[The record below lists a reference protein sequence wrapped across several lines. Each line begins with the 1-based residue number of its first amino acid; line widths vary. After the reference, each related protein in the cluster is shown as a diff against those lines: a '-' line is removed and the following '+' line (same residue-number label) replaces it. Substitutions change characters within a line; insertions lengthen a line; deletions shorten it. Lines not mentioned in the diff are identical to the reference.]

1 MRRYAALI
9 VVAALLGG
17 LAWWRCRAD
26 APSLATTVAA
36 DAGGSASVLRKSSR
50 HVDLRTVARAAIT
63 GTVVTDRGAVA
74 AVRVCVRGEAAELP
88 DDVFREPAC
97 ATTDARGAYA
107 IEGLFPAAY
116 VATAVLRGFV
126 PVTWGE
132 PRDAQLI
139 RIRAAER
146 RSGIDFT
153 LRPGGGELAGVVSD
167 LTGGPIDKARVQ
179 AIGGAITETDAKGG
193 FSLWVKPGT
202 IEVKATADG
211 YADARE
217 DVWIPKGMTEP
228 VRVELVLTP
237 EASVAGTVIDA
248 VTREP
253 VAGARVLVGRSTWGW
268 DDGETTFSD
277 AEGKFR
283 VGKLVPKRYVVT
295 ARTSTGV
302 GKTASVLVGLAQTI
316 EGVTVELHPAFRI
329 DGRIVDAATHADCE
343 RRPIVALQDRATS
356 KFFDLQHAA
365 DGSHFVEGVLPG
377 TYGVTIYCAGARIR
391 ESYPPIV
398 ITDRDALGL
407 TWEVDRGATLRG
419 RITARGMPVEGAT
432 ISAER
437 LGAGPRDKHTGG
449 GAASRDDGSFE
460 IAGLAA
466 GTYKVAVSAERQ
478 LVARETFTVELVDNA
493 VVERDVALAPE
504 PSGTITGT
512 VVDTDGKLLGD
523 AEVTASSLTGKSTT
537 ATSDKTGTSGAF
549 TIGPLRP
556 GDYKLA
562 VHARDT
568 LLRKAGTTD
577 DTNRGE
583 RIAVLAGLPSTV
595 KLIVEAQT
603 GVIQGSVVDSAGA
616 PVNDAFISAVR
627 ESDAAGATKLGGF
640 QTRWSWNERPV
651 LTAVD
656 GTFTLTRLSPGTY
669 TIRAYRRGGGEAIA
683 DKVSLGTRTKLTI
696 QTTATIS
703 GRVREASGAAPDDF
717 AITIRELTTGFR
729 RREEMFRTGGV
740 YTLRDLPRGKY
751 IVIAEARVGIAQVEL
766 ELHDGETRSGV
777 DLALDGFV
785 TATGRVVEYGTGA
798 PVAGITMSIR
808 RVRGGGVYAASEGQD
823 HVSDTAGRFTVRNAP
838 QGQVVVSGWASGG
851 QPFDI
856 QVVRMLRGSGTIDL
870 GDIEAIRR
878 RLKPGE
884 IGGELGLTFAEQT
897 FDTPPEQRERR
908 ISFIDPKGPAAQ
920 SKLEVGDVVTAVDGI
935 DVRNEHASR
944 AAALIAAPP
953 GTKLAL
959 TVARGLT
966 ATIVLAAP

>member
-1 MRRYAALI
+1 VRRYVAL
-9 VVAALLGG
+9 VVVIAVLGG
-17 LAWWRCRAD
+17 LAWWRCRGD
-26 APSLATTVAA
+26 ETSPTTTVTA
-36 DAGGSASVLRKSSR
+36 DAGARASVLRKPSR
-50 HVDLRTVARAAIT
+50 PVDPRTIVRAAIT
-63 GTVVTDRGAVA
+63 GTVGTDRGPLAG
-74 AVRVCVRGEAAELP
+74 VRVCVRGEAAELP
-88 DDVFREPAC
+88 DELFREPAC
-97 ATTDARGAYA
+97 ATTDVRGAYA

-116 VATAVLRGFV
+116 YATAVLRGFE
-126 PVTWGE
+126 PLTWGE
-132 PRDAQLI
+132 PREAQLI
-139 RIRAAER
+139 RIRANER
-146 RSGIDFT
+146 RAGIDFT
-153 LRPGGGELAGVVSD
+153 LRPGGVELGGTVAD
-167 LTGGPIDKARVQ
+167 LTGGPIDKATVK
-179 AIGGAITETDAKGG
+179 AMGSVTETDDKGA

-202 IEVKATADG
+202 IEIAASADG
-211 YADARE
+211 YADATD
-217 DVWIPKGMTEP
+217 DVFVPNGKLEP

-237 EASVAGTVIDA
+237 EATLAGTVIDA
-248 VTREP
+248 VSREP
-253 VAGARVLVGRSTWGW
+253 VAGARVMVGRSTWGW

-277 AEGKFR
+277 AQGKFR

-295 ARTSTGV
+295 ARTSTGF

-329 DGRIVDAATHADCE
+329 DGRIVDAATRADCD
-343 RRPIVALQDRATS
+343 RRALVALQDRATN
-356 KFFDLQHAA
+356 KFFDLQRSA
-365 DGSHFVEGVLPG
+365 DGNHFVDGVLPG

-391 ESYPPIV
+391 ESYPPIA

-407 TWEVDRGATLRG
+407 IWEVDRGAMLRG
-419 RITARGMPVEGAT
+419 RITARGMPVEAAT

-437 LGAGPRDKHTGG
+437 QGAGPRDKHTGG
-449 GAASRDDGSFE
+449 GTASRDDGSFE

-478 LVARETFTVELVDNA
+478 IVARETFTVELVDNA
-493 VVERDVALAPE
+493 VVEHDVALSPE
-504 PSGTITGT
+504 ASGTIIGT

-523 AEVTASSLTGKSTT
+523 AEVTATSLTGKSTS

-556 GDYKLA
+556 GDYKLTA
-562 VHARDT
+562 YARDT
-568 LLRKAGTTD
+568 ALRKAGTTD
-577 DTNRGE
+577 DTHQGE
-583 RIAVLAGLPSTV
+583 RVTVLSGQPSTV

-603 GVIQGSVVDSAGA
+603 GVIQGSVVDSTGA
-616 PVNDAFISAVR
+616 PVSDAFLSAVR
-627 ESDAAGATKLGGF
+627 ESDAAGAARSGGF
-640 QTRWSWNERPV
+640 QTRWSWNDRPV
-651 LTAVD
+651 LTAMD

-683 DKVSLGTRTKLTI
+683 DKVALGTRTKLTI

-729 RREEMFRTGGV
+729 RREELFRTGGV
-740 YTLRDLPRGKY
+740 YTLRDLPRGTY
-751 IVIAEARVGIAQVEL
+751 IVIAEAKTGIAQVEL
-766 ELHDGETRSGV
+766 ELRDGEVRSGV

-798 PVAGITMSIR
+798 PIAGITMSVR
-808 RVRGGGVYAASEGQD
+808 RVRGGGIYAASEGQD
-823 HVSDTAGRFTVRNAP
+823 HISDAAGRFTVRNAP
-838 QGQVVVSGWASGG
+838 QGQVVVSGWGAEG

-856 QVVRMLRGSGTIDL
+856 QVVRMLRGSGTVDL

-878 RLKPGE
+878 RLKPGD
-884 IGGELGLTFAEQT
+884 IAGELGLKFAEQT
-897 FDTPPEQRERR
+897 FDTPPDKRERK
-908 ISFIDPKGPAAQ
+908 ISYIDPKGPAAQ
-920 SKLEVGDVVTAVDGI
+920 SKLEVGDVVTSIDGI

-953 GTKLAL
+953 GTKVVL